1 MKNLY
6 TAGVL
11 SFLLFTAYTT
21 IAQVEPPL
29 HQQVP
34 DKPLLFSSLPDKFEC
49 NILQLQTLFSGNI
62 SDRTNLK
69 LGADF
74 HPQAIVSGIF
84 KKSPTLI
91 SINIKLPEYDD
102 ALFTISLVNDENGNR
117 YLGRIVNSRYGDM
130 LLLEKEKNKYY
141 FVKQQQRFI
150 MVE

>member
-34 DKPLLFSSLPDKFEC
+34 DKPLLFSSLPNKFEC
-49 NILQLQTLFSGNI
+49 NILQLQTLFAGNI
-62 SDRTNLK
+62 TSRTNLK
-69 LGADF
+69 LSSEF
-74 HPQAIVSGIF
+74 HPQAIISGLF
-84 KKSPTLI
+84 KKTASLT

-102 ALFTISLVNDENGNR
+102 ALFTISLVNDEHGNR
-117 YLGRIVNSRYGDM
+117 YVGRILNSRYGDV
-130 LLLEKEKNKYY
+130 LLLQQEKNKYY